1 MGCKQ
6 SHYEMSTLPINV
18 SKKQARSAYFE
29 NEDRKMKETPLSCGS
44 DMIRRKERTEDK
56 SDIDTPQNESQSI
69 RRSGSCT
76 PDDTTTYKRSVVSQT
91 RHSWPILSQG
101 FAQ

>member
-1 MGCKQ
+1 
-6 SHYEMSTLPINV
+6 
-18 SKKQARSAYFE
+18 
-29 NEDRKMKETPLSCGS
+29 MKETPLSCGS

-101 FAQ
+101 FAQEPFDIGSDVLAYYREDKAWYPAKILAKKPI

>member
-1 MGCKQ
+1 M
-6 SHYEMSTLPINV
+6 PIKV

-29 NEDRKMKETPLSCGS
+29 NEDRKMKKTPLSCGS
-44 DMIRRKERTEDK
+44 DIFRRKERTEDK
-56 SDIDTPQNESQSI
+56 SDIDTSQNESQSI

-101 FAQ
+101 FAQVFDII